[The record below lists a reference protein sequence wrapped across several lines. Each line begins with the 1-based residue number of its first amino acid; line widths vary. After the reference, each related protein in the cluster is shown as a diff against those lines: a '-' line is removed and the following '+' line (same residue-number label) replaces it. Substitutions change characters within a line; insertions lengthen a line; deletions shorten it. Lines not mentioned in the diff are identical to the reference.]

1 MNGDRNSDG
10 SFAPGNQLG
19 IPFGPDNPPPRSP
32 GRPKKG
38 AWLREL
44 EQRIKDERIR
54 QGLADRLLKI
64 ALKGRDGDALKAL
77 HEIQDRTGEPVAL
90 RVEGLTEDEIVAK
103 LAGLLALLKQRLPPE
118 FLPVVS
124 EVAYEFLAGEE
135 RPWLLVEHEDE
146 DPT

>member
-1 MNGDRNSDG
+1 
-10 SFAPGNQLG
+10 
-19 IPFGPDNPPPRSP
+19 
-32 GRPKKG
+32 
-38 AWLREL
+38 
-44 EQRIKDERIR
+44 
-54 QGLADRLLKI
+54 
-64 ALKGRDGDALKAL
+64 L
-77 HEIQDRTGEPVAL
+77 HEIQDRTGEPIAL
-90 RVEGLTEDEIVAK
+90 RVDGLTEEEIVAK